1 VLGIGRRALYS
12 LQQAS
17 EKAIK
22 ASILIY
28 FKQLLHIT
36 VSTGEKRGPSTSYCE
51 IPVER
56 LKRLEK
62 LFDPKKIGHLPAL
75 AFICL
80 INETIK
86 LKDSIACGI
95 LTSLR
100 KLGRLPRMD
109 ELELEIKKSL
119 DAFLGILNLEPKI
132 REEVE
137 YICSAWEQRDQKKVM
152 SKLGYF
158 VPCIEYRLK
167 TLTKLRTIRIDERTL
182 SESRSFLSKINKIL
196 EDVKKSPLLA
206 KALGSKE
213 KAEEVADAIL
223 KWFEFMKDSIPLINH
238 IIAHAF
244 TISICLW
251 VYQSIGRYPRDAK
264 SVIDVY
270 VKRNEICR
278 DVKSVGKLVD
288 EVKTLVS
295 QVRSLIENISP
306 RLLELESALQT
317 IPSNHQ

>member
-1 VLGIGRRALYS
+1 MTSYVKYMLNFANEFIKEAEIDLIVAEKLLSDLDLSKCESDEIVLGIGRRALYS

-109 ELELEIKKSL
+109 ELESGNKEGSRRFSWNFKS
-119 DAFLGILNLEPKI
+119 
-132 REEVE
+132 
-137 YICSAWEQRDQKKVM
+137 
-152 SKLGYF
+152 
-158 VPCIEYRLK
+158 
-167 TLTKLRTIRIDERTL
+167 
-182 SESRSFLSKINKIL
+182 
-196 EDVKKSPLLA
+196 
-206 KALGSKE
+206 
-213 KAEEVADAIL
+213 
-223 KWFEFMKDSIPLINH
+223 
-238 IIAHAF
+238 
-244 TISICLW
+244 
-251 VYQSIGRYPRDAK
+251 
-264 SVIDVY
+264 
-270 VKRNEICR
+270 
-278 DVKSVGKLVD
+278 
-288 EVKTLVS
+288 
-295 QVRSLIENISP
+295 
-306 RLLELESALQT
+306 
-317 IPSNHQ
+317 